1 MNLLMMQPVWIP
13 NLHDLARLL
22 WLDAGFPDGGNLA
35 FPAGGNVEGGNVEGG
50 NAEVANLEGEVA
62 LSEGSH
68 GHKPL
73 SPDTL
78 LITDC
83 QTWSRKSRTH
93 RALIR
98 TPEGTTYLN
107 VPVVKE
113 DRAKPIHEV
122 RIDQRS
128 NWINPL
134 LRTLE
139 YNYRNSVFYD
149 FYEPEIRTD
158 LEKGHETEY
167 LSDYSE
173 HLWSRIFTYLE
184 LSFRFGVIRESERAW
199 STAQASM
206 GRSSSGRSSS
216 GRSSMDGS
224 STVQASPAKSSTAD
238 PDEMAETMGADCYV
252 QEWESRHYMRQGDR
266 AATFSVD
273 IPAYR
278 QHFEGFEP
286 DCCLLDLLFQMGPES
301 FRVVEGL
308 AAGTQM
314 MSDSQGGD

>member
-22 WLDAGFPDGGNLA
+22 WLDAGFPD
-35 FPAGGNVEGGNVEGG
+35 GGNVEGGNVEGG

-158 LEKGHETEY
+158 LEKGSETEY

-199 STAQASM
+199 STAQAS
-206 GRSSSGRSSS
+206 
-216 GRSSMDGS
+216 
-224 STVQASPAKSSTAD
+224 PAKSSTAD
-238 PDEMAETMGADCYV
+238 PDELVETMGADCYV

-273 IPAYR
+273 IPVYR

-314 MSDSQGGD
+314 MRDSQGGD

>member
-1 MNLLMMQPVWIP
+1 
-13 NLHDLARLL
+13 HDLARLL
-22 WLDAGFPDGGNLA
+22 WLDAGFPDGGN
-35 FPAGGNVEGGNVEGG
+35 VEG
-50 NAEVANLEGEVA
+50 ANLEGEVA

-158 LEKGHETEY
+158 LEKGSETEY

-184 LSFRFGVIRESERAW
+184 LSFRFGVIRESERAR

-206 GRSSSGRSSS
+206 GRSSS

-308 AAGTQM
+308 TAAIRVEAGTQVAVDARVA
-314 MSDSQGGD
+314 SDAQEENRAQMEFHQPETNRH

>member
-35 FPAGGNVEGGNVEGG
+35 FPAGGNVEGGNVEGGNAEGGNEEGG

-158 LEKGHETEY
+158 LEKGSETEY

-184 LSFRFGVIRESERAW
+184 LSFRFGVIRESERAR

-216 GRSSMDGS
+216 GRSSMDG
-224 STVQASPAKSSTAD
+224 SSTAD